1 MAEFPSVTLPD
12 DVLLRV
18 EDLRVEFPVKEGLLR
33 QRQVASIKAVDGVSL
48 DLRRGET
55 LSLVGESGCGKSTM
69 ALTIMRLQQ
78 ATAGRIIFEGTDI
91 TSLRGSSLRPF
102 RRRMQMVFQDPFGS
116 LDPRMTVRDIVGE
129 PLVVHGLSRDRKAYS
144 ERIAA
149 LMELVGLLPNMAN
162 RYPHEFSGGQRQRIG
177 IARAL
182 ALEPD
187 VIICDEPVSALDVS
201 IQSQI
206 LNLLMDLQER
216 LKLSYLFI
224 SHDLSVVRHI
234 SNRVAVMYLGRIVEL
249 ASADEIFRIPRHPY
263 TRTLIAAAPSPN
275 LSTEAERM
283 ASPIIGEIPSP
294 RNVPSGCRFHPR
306 CPSAVPQCSIESPSL
321 STSTS
326 GGKVWCQLYEPDTG
340 IA

>member
-116 LDPRMTVRDIVGE
+116 LDPRMTVRDIIGE

-306 CPSAVPQCSIESPSL
+306 CPSAMPQCSIGPPSI
-321 STSTS
+321 STSTG
-326 GGKVWCQLYEPDTG
+326 GGKVWCQLYVPDTG